1 MLYSDDI
8 IRKNNYIMNIYM
20 KQNIAGDLSI
30 ISLSSFSRMYLVP
43 WELPSVLPI
52 IIERPN
58 KDNSVQVSS

>member
-1 MLYSDDI
+1 
-8 IRKNNYIMNIYM
+8 M